1 MFHWLQRVR
10 HFKPVLVAQ
19 RWLNLFQGY
28 PIPQG
33 LSTQSRPEGRGL
45 NPTFLV
51 TAETPSASPGTHP
64 PFQEPWGS
72 TPGLQESLDLPLL
85 WQLRACR
92 MKAFCLKRSCPVQ
105 GLQQVITEGPG
116 LTRVQG

>member
-33 LSTQSRPEGRGL
+33 FSTQSRPEGRGL

-51 TAETPSASPGTHP
+51 REVLEVFGNDHGCLAMNGRSQYVAVIGVGEL
-64 PFQEPWGS
+64 ELRNEM
-72 TPGLQESLDLPLL
+72 GL
-85 WQLRACR
+85 
-92 MKAFCLKRSCPVQ
+92 M
-105 GLQQVITEGPG
+105 
-116 LTRVQG
+116 

>member
-45 NPTFLV
+45 NPTLLVSSAPHRALFL
-51 TAETPSASPGTHP
+51 S
-64 PFQEPWGS
+64 
-72 TPGLQESLDLPLL
+72 DLPVT
-85 WQLRACR
+85 WEPEATAWARGACG
-92 MKAFCLKRSCPVQ
+92 V
-105 GLQQVITEGPG
+105 
-116 LTRVQG
+116 

>member
-51 TAETPSASPGTHP
+51 MAAL
-64 PFQEPWGS
+64 QS
-72 TPGLQESLDLPLL
+72 TIEALRKEGL
-85 WQLRACR
+85 
-92 MKAFCLKRSCPVQ
+92 M
-105 GLQQVITEGPG
+105 
-116 LTRVQG
+116 

>member
-51 TAETPSASPGTHP
+51 MDPSLVGRLPSRPGGLVLQIQHPEAEIHDVRGTRWIILNHGHCLPTAVDPAG
-64 PFQEPWGS
+64 GS
-72 TPGLQESLDLPLL
+72 
-85 WQLRACR
+85 
-92 MKAFCLKRSCPVQ
+92 RS
-105 GLQQVITEGPG
+105 I
-116 LTRVQG
+116 R

>member
-45 NPTFLV
+45 NPTLLV
-51 TAETPSASPGTHP
+51 RNPN
-64 PFQEPWGS
+64 
-72 TPGLQESLDLPLL
+72 DL
-85 WQLRACR
+85 
-92 MKAFCLKRSCPVQ
+92 
-105 GLQQVITEGPG
+105 
-116 LTRVQG
+116 

>member
-33 LSTQSRPEGRGL
+33 LSTQSRPEGRDL
-45 NPTFLV
+45 NPR
-51 TAETPSASPGTHP
+51 TAVGHRGNTIRQTV
-64 PFQEPWGS
+64 
-72 TPGLQESLDLPLL
+72 PGLERHGAPVREPTNQPL
-85 WQLRACR
+85 
-92 MKAFCLKRSCPVQ
+92 KEP
-105 GLQQVITEGPG
+105 
-116 LTRVQG
+116 